1 MNRHGSMSIISKLPG
16 KLFLLLYISITAPVY
31 LVSAQHTSAK
41 RPNIVIFIAD
51 DLGAVDI
58 GPYGNKIVRTP
69 NLDAFA
75 KESMRFTRAFAG
87 SPTCGPSRSTI
98 LTGLYPF
105 KHGGHGNHSA
115 VKPGT
120 ISIVQQLKP
129 LGYRVAIAG
138 KLHVGPEAS
147 FPFERISHSNVIEP
161 GFEKKPGLNYDLNMT
176 VVEEWIAGL
185 KKDQPFVLIVCDH
198 SPHVVWPEKATYNP
212 KSVDIPAKH
221 VDTEDTRKARARYYT
236 DITKMDGNMGR
247 LINSLKKNGLE
258 ENTMVML
265 TADQG
270 PQWAFAKWS
279 LYDYG
284 IQVPMIVRWP
294 TLVKGGSTA
303 DDMVSQAD
311 VVPTLLD
318 IAGGKSP
325 IKLDGSSFF
334 DVLRAKATR
343 KREYVYATHTGDNQ
357 MNRSPARMVRTKQF
371 KYILNLAPEIEF
383 NTHMNKATDHDGG
396 REYWPSWIA
405 KAKNDAHAQHVLDLY
420 HHRPSEELYDVIADP
435 EEMHNLAADPI
446 YAATLKQLRQR
457 VAVWR
462 KQQGDLETGPERP
475 ADPGVKRPHV
485 PYVFMN

>member
-1 MNRHGSMSIISKLPG
+1 MIR
-16 KLFLLLYISITAPVY
+16 KLFLLLCVLIALPAY
-31 LVSAQHTSAK
+31 LVQAQEASAK

-75 KESMRFTRAFAG
+75 IESMRFTRAFAG

-105 KHGGHGNHSA
+105 RHGGHGNHSA
-115 VKPGT
+115 VKHGT

-185 KKDQPFVLIVCDH
+185 KKDEPFVLIVCDH
-198 SPHVVWPEKATYNP
+198 SPHVVWPEKATYTAKEVN
-212 KSVDIPAKH
+212 IPSKH
-221 VDTEDTRKARARYYT
+221 IDTEDTRKARARYYT
-236 DITKMDGNMGR
+236 DITKMDNNMGR
-247 LINSLKKNGLE
+247 LMNSLKKNGLQ
-258 ENTMVML
+258 ENTMVMF

-284 IQVPMIVRWP
+284 IQVPMMVRWP
-294 TLVKGGSTA
+294 NVVKKGSTA
-303 DDMVSQAD
+303 DAMVSQVD
-311 VVPTLLD
+311 IVPTLLD
-318 IAGGKSP
+318 ITGGKSP
-325 IKLDGSSFF
+325 VELDGSSFF
-334 DVLRAKATR
+334 DVLKGKATSNQV
-343 KREYVYATHTGDNQ
+343 YVYATHTGDNQ

-396 REYWPSWIA
+396 REYWPSWID
-405 KAKNDAHAQHVLDLY
+405 KAKSDTHAKQVLDLY
-420 HHRPSEELYDVIADP
+420 HHRPAEELYDVIADP
-435 EEMHNLAADPI
+435 EEKHSLAADQKYI
-446 YAATLKQLRQR
+446 ATLKLLRGK
-457 VAVWR
+457 VAAWR
-462 KQQGDLETGPERP
+462 KQEGDFETGPEKA
-475 ADPGVKRPHV
+475 ADPNVKKPNV
-485 PYVFMN
+485 PYVFLD